1 MILVT
6 GATGTVGREVVS
18 QLAGEGRPVRA
29 LTRQPDRDLGFP
41 GSVEVV
47 GGDLGRPE
55 TLGAAVAGVE
65 SVFLLT
71 GGGPETPLHDA
82 NLALAALDAGVRHI
96 VKLSIIGAEYG
107 FDDLVS
113 TWHLAGE
120 RAIRQIGDRP
130 GGPAWTFVRP
140 GEFMS
145 NARLW
150 AGPVKARRTVIWAQ
164 TEAVVAV
171 IDPRDVAAV
180 AVTALTTPGHDGQ
193 TYRISGPEALTVG
206 ERVAKLG
213 AVLGDELTLVERPVA
228 DVRDAAARAGRQPLV
243 VETTLGNLGR
253 PEFRERAATVLP
265 TVEKIIGRAPYTFD
279 RWAADH
285 AEIFR

>member
-6 GATGTVGREVVS
+6 GATGTVGREVVQ
-18 QLAGEGRPVRA
+18 QLVRAGQPVRA
-29 LTRQPDRDLGFP
+29 LTREPDRDHAFP
-41 GSVEVV
+41 ESVEVF
-47 GGDLGRPE
+47 GGDLGRPD
-55 TLGAAVAGVE
+55 TLGPALDGVA

-82 NLALAALDAGVRHI
+82 NLGLAALEAGVRHI

-107 FDDLVS
+107 FEDLVS

-120 RAIRQIGDRP
+120 RTIRQLAGRP
-130 GGPAWTFVRP
+130 NGPEWTFVRP

-164 TEAVVAV
+164 TGPAVAV

-180 AVTALTTPGHDGQ
+180 AVTALTTPGHAGQ
-193 TYRISGPEALTVG
+193 TYRISGPEALTVA
-206 ERVAKLG
+206 ERVEKLG
-213 AVLGDELTLVERPVA
+213 AVLGQELALVELPIA
-228 DVRDAAARAGRQPLV
+228 EVRDAAARAGRQPLV

-253 PEFRERAATVLP
+253 AEFRERAATVLP
-265 TVEKIIGRAPYTFD
+265 AVEKITGRAPFTFEQ
-279 RWAADH
+279 WATDH
-285 AEIFR
+285 ADLFR